1 MSDDRLLSTAGRSAP
16 DGTRSIA
23 PEHYNEPHSGTTEP
37 LTARL
42 ARIYQGRWRW
52 TLVLGLVLAV
62 PLGILG
68 WRLGRK
74 TYAGRAEVH
83 VAPYADDYGFATPDE
98 RASFGFGSYDAFID
112 TQMQFLHMQRVME
125 RAMDTPGWRGLGRT
139 YSEEAVQNFSSSVQ
153 VSRKGELL
161 TIEFID
167 PDPNVA
173 MFGARSVID
182 AYTQLSADEDSQRG
196 KDKLDFLQAE
206 LARSINRL
214 SDFET
219 TIKSKLQN
227 LKGHENFDV
236 EDLLPLF
243 AAKLSEATGLE
254 GRLREVRWEL
264 AVREKSAQPVAKPAS
279 VTTMPAIAAA
289 PTTAAGS
296 DGTDSAAGPA
306 ELSAEEIALENNQM
320 GVYLSQRRETENTLG
335 RLKLTYYPEHPLVKA
350 AEAELE
356 TINEAIRDFTTQ
368 YNSRRA
374 RQGESLDPT
383 STIALR
389 RLETNLAQSLSE
401 TNSQLEAIARLKR
414 EVMEVREQIEREKLN
429 RDDLMK
435 RIAAQDRLS
444 RTPGRIQVLEV
455 ANKPKEPYLDSRPRL
470 AALGSAGG
478 LAVGFG
484 VVLLIG
490 LFERR
495 LRVPEDT
502 SRFGLGGRPAIGL
515 LPTIPNGL
523 TDREQVAHAAHCV
536 HAIRTS
542 LQLWYG
548 WLSNPVFAI
557 SGAVAGTG
565 KTTLTLAL
573 GLSFA
578 NSGSRTLLIDL
589 DLAGG
594 GLSRRSEAVRRRPIG
609 QVLRRAGLLQEP
621 QLHEALAQAA
631 ESKCRLGETLV
642 RLGHVRDEDISTA
655 LRIQQADAMG
665 VLDVFEGA
673 RLQDC
678 VVTTEVQNLSIL
690 PLGRARSHHIG
701 VVSPLAVQ
709 RLIDATRAA
718 YDVVLIDTGP
728 VLGSLEG
735 ATAAAAADGVIVA
748 VSCGDSRAALTRC
761 ADRLQSIGAR
771 VAGVVFN
778 RAKPRHFNAQ
788 DRSSSGSWSGT
799 TNDGP
804 SAQEFGKD
812 EEIERAAESWHGK
825 FGPFGHAVA
834 LAARQSTG
842 MER

>member
-1 MSDDRLLSTAGRSAP
+1 MNEDRPLSTAVRPAP
-16 DGTRSIA
+16 GGTRPTP
-23 PEHYNEPHSGTTEP
+23 PERGNEPSPETREP

-42 ARIYQGRWRW
+42 GRIYQGRWRW
-52 TLVLGLVLAV
+52 TVALGVALSI

-68 WRLGRK
+68 WRFGGK

-98 RASFGFGSYDAFID
+98 RTSFGFGSYDAFID
-112 TQMQFLHMQRVME
+112 TQMQFLHMRRVME
-125 RAMDTPGWRGLGRT
+125 RAMDSTGWRGLGRS
-139 YSEEAVQNFSSSVQ
+139 YSDEALQKFSASVQ
-153 VSRKGELL
+153 ISRKGELL

-173 MFGARSVID
+173 MVGARSVVD
-182 AYTQLSADEDSQRG
+182 AYTQLSSEEDSQRG

-206 LARSINRL
+206 LVRSINRL
-214 SDFET
+214 SDFDT
-219 TIKSKLQN
+219 AIKNKLQN
-227 LKGHENFDV
+227 LKGHENFGV

-254 GRLREVRWEL
+254 GRLRDVRWEL
-264 AVREKSAQPVAKPAS
+264 AIREKNVQPTSRPASATTQPVAPFS
-279 VTTMPAIAAA
+279 
-289 PTTAAGS
+289 TTAANS
-296 DGTDSAAGPA
+296 DGTNKAGPA

-320 GVYLSQRRETENTLG
+320 AVYFSQRREIENTLG
-335 RLKLTYYPEHPLVKA
+335 RLKLTYFPDHPIVKA
-350 AEAELE
+350 ADAELE
-356 TINEAIRDFTTQ
+356 TINGAIHDFAAQ
-368 YNSRRA
+368 YNARRA
-374 RQGESLDPT
+374 KLGPSVDPT
-383 STIALR
+383 STVALR
-389 RLETNLAQSLSE
+389 RLETNLAQSLGD
-401 TNSQLEAIARLKR
+401 TNNQLESIARLKR
-414 EVMEVREQIEREKLN
+414 EVLGIREQIEEEKLN
-429 RDDLMK
+429 RDDLVK

-444 RTPGRIQVLEV
+444 RTPGRIQVLEM
-455 ANKPKEPYLDSRPRL
+455 ANMPKEPYLDSRPRL

-478 LAVGFG
+478 LAIGFG
-484 VVLLIG
+484 AVLAIG

-495 LRVPEDT
+495 LRIPEDT
-502 SRFGLGGRPAIGL
+502 SRFGLGDRPAIGL
-515 LPTIPNGL
+515 LPQIPDDL
-523 TDREQVAHAAHCV
+523 TDPEQVAQAAHCV
-536 HAIRTS
+536 HGIRTS

-548 WLSNPVFAI
+548 WISNPVFAV

-578 NSGSRTLLIDL
+578 NARSRTLLIDL
-589 DLAGG
+589 DLIGG
-594 GLSRRSEAVRRRPIG
+594 GLTRRTEAVRRRPIG

-631 ESKCRLGETLV
+631 ESKCLLGETLV
-642 RLGHVRDEDISTA
+642 RLGHVRDEDVSTA
-655 LRIQQADAMG
+655 LRMQQSDALG

-673 RLQDC
+673 RLEDC
-678 VVTTEVQNLSIL
+678 VVATEVQNLAIL

-701 VVSPLAVQ
+701 AVSPLGVQ
-709 RLIDATRAA
+709 RLIDAARAT

-748 VSCGDSRAALTRC
+748 VSCGDSRAALARC
-761 ADRLQSIGAR
+761 AARLQSVGAR

-788 DRSSSGSWSGT
+788 DQSSSGSWSGAAT
-799 TNDGP
+799 EGRSGEESSNDQ
-804 SAQEFGKD
+804 AA
-812 EEIERAAESWHGK
+812 ERAAESWHGK
-825 FGPFGHAVA
+825 FGPFGRAVA